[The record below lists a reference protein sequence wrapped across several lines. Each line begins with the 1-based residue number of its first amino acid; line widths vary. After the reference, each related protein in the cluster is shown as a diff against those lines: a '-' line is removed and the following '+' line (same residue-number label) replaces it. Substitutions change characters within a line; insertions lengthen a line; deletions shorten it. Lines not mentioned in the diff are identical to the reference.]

1 MTRAD
6 QNDRILASHPS
17 IIDTVP
23 PYIVAEMQMMK
34 ERMDFMMNTL
44 KRWVFSDLDDLVY
57 RTNSPFIAFVTS
69 FPLPPN
75 FRMSQVE
82 NYDGSK
88 DPPGSLG
95 VFQDLD
101 APSRGARRDHVQG
114 FPYHAEG
121 TRKDLVQ
128 QVDAQLH

>member
-23 PYIVAEMQMMK
+23 PHIVAEMQMMK

-95 VFQDLD
+95 VFQDPD
-101 APSRGARRDHVQG
+101 APSRGARRDHVQSL
-114 FPYHAEG
+114 PHHAEG
-121 TRKDLVQ
+121 ICKDLVQ
-128 QVDAQLH
+128 QADT